1 MEKANWTTRA
11 GQWLEDRTRVS
22 EVVESLLHVDIPSN
36 AQTFYLGG
44 LALFFFTVQVITGIL
59 LSLYYRGAPEEA
71 YDSILRIMNEVR
83 FGWLIRS
90 IHAWSANL
98 MIISVALHM
107 LRVFIQAAY
116 KRSREA
122 TWILGALL
130 LVLTLGFGFT
140 GYLLPWDQR
149 AFWATTVGTEIA
161 GSVPLIGPQALE
173 FLRGGAEVTGVTLT
187 RFQGIHMLILPLSLA
202 ALLVVHLF
210 LVHLHGVA
218 VPPGTPPEKA
228 ALKMP
233 FWPNYILDELIAWYI
248 GLAILVIL
256 ASMFPA
262 GLEAKANP
270 LNTPAHIKPEWYF
283 LFLYQS
289 LKLAPRTLVILGSF
303 VGLSI
308 VFLIP
313 FIDRSPSREPR
324 QRLGWLIAV
333 VVVITA
339 IAGLTVWGAM

>member
-1 MEKANWTTRA
+1 MQKANWTARA
-11 GQWLEDRTRVS
+11 GQWFEDRTRVG

-71 YDSILRIMNEVR
+71 YDSILRIMNEVH

-98 MIISVALHM
+98 MILSVMLHM

-122 TWILGALL
+122 TWIVGALL

-228 ALKMP
+228 TLKMP

-289 LKLAPRTLVILGSF
+289 LKLAPRTLVVLGSF